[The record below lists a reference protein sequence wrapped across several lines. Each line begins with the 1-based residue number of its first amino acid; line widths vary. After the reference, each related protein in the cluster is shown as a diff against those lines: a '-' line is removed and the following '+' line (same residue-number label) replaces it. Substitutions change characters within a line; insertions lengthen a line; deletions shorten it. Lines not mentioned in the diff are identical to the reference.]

1 MTASASFGSMNEFL
15 DSLPAVYVGVG
26 GLITNAAGQILIVN
40 PTYKPGWEI
49 PGGAMDPGEYP
60 RETLRREL
68 REEIGF
74 TLEPG
79 HLLIVDFCLARPERP
94 RPSIMYLYDCGEL
107 TAEQQ
112 AAITLPADE
121 LSEHRFVAVDG
132 LEGLLRG
139 RLLRRV
145 VEAARRRESGETAD
159 QENGYAPGAARAA
172 AQLDVESL
180 D

>member
-1 MTASASFGSMNEFL
+1 MNDFL
-15 DSLPAVYVGVG
+15 ASLPAVYVGVG
-26 GLITNAAGQILIVN
+26 GLITDAAGRILIVK

-49 PGGAMDPGEYP
+49 PGGAMDPDEYP

-68 REEIGF
+68 AEEIGF

-79 HLLIVDFCLARPERP
+79 RLLVVDFCLARPERP
-94 RPSIMYLYDCGEL
+94 RPSIMYIYDCGEL

-121 LSEHRFVAVDG
+121 LSEHRFAAVGELDG
-132 LEGLLRG
+132 LLPG

-145 VEAARRRESGETAD
+145 REAARQCTLGATAD
-159 QENGYAPGAARAA
+159 QENGHAPGTARTAHRP
-172 AQLDVESL
+172 DVESL